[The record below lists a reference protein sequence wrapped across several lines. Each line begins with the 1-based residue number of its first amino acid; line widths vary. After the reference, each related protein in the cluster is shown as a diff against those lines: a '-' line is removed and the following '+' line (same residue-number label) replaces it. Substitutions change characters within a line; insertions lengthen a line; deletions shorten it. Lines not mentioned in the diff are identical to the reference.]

1 MTMNPKRI
9 LPIMRCLALV
19 VFLVSACAPQASAPA
34 QPAAQAPV
42 ATEASAAA
50 TEAPAAAAPVAAG
63 AEVTATGDVSPTV
76 AIAGQQPFPDGT
88 ELKILQWSH
97 FVPRYDQWFDKF
109 AADWGAANNVK
120 VTVDHIDQAKLIPT
134 LTAAID
140 AGEGPPLAETIIA
153 PSLFVEGVRDLTDV
167 NTKAQEL
174 FGAQTETCK
183 ANSYLPA
190 TKMWYGFCHGWSP
203 DPGDYDINLWT
214 KAGFP
219 NGPATY
225 DDLLKGGAQ
234 INKDDGVPVGLGLS
248 PEIDSNMAMRAIIW
262 SFGGS
267 DQDAN
272 ECVTINSPQV
282 INAVKY
288 VADLYKQ
295 TMTDEVFSW
304 NAASNNQG
312 LIAGEL
318 NYILNSISAYRS
330 LQKVDAEAAK
340 NIGFTEA
347 LKGPNGDQHASA
359 HLWFTYIVPK
369 YVKDGP
375 NFDAAKAFMLALVAN
390 YNQATYNSELYN
402 FPAFKST
409 VPQLYKEGGW
419 LDKDPFG
426 SEPPNKLKVLA
437 TADNWVTY
445 MGWPGTANPATSEVF
460 ATNIIPT
467 MMGKVALGQMS
478 AEDAVK
484 EAETQMNAIYD
495 KWRAKGL
502 VGCKK

>member
-1 MTMNPKRI
+1 
-9 LPIMRCLALV
+9 
-19 VFLVSACAPQASAPA
+19 
-34 QPAAQAPV
+34 
-42 ATEASAAA
+42 
-50 TEAPAAAAPVAAG
+50 
-63 AEVTATGDVSPTV
+63 
-76 AIAGQQPFPDGT
+76 
-88 ELKILQWSH
+88 
-97 FVPRYDQWFDKF
+97 
-109 AADWGAANNVK
+109 
-120 VTVDHIDQAKLIPT
+120 
-134 LTAAID
+134 
-140 AGEGPPLAETIIA
+140 
-153 PSLFVEGVRDLTDV
+153 
-167 NTKAQEL
+167 
-174 FGAQTETCK
+174 
-183 ANSYLPA
+183 
-190 TKMWYGFCHGWSP
+190 
-203 DPGDYDINLWT
+203 
-214 KAGFP
+214 
-219 NGPATY
+219 
-225 DDLLKGGAQ
+225 
-234 INKDDGVPVGLGLS
+234 LS

-272 ECVTINSPQV
+272 ECVTINTPQV
-282 INAVKY
+282 VNAVKY

-295 TMTDEVFSW
+295 TMTDEVYSW

-330 LQKVDAEAAK
+330 LQKVDADAAK

-359 HLWFTYIVPK
+359 HLWFTYVVPK

-375 NFDAAKAFMLALVAN
+375 NFDAAKAFMLYLVAN

-402 FPAFKST
+402 FPSFKST
-409 VPQLYKEGGW
+409 VPQLYADGGW

-426 SEPPNKLKVLA
+426 SDPPNKLKVLS
-437 TADNWVTY
+437 TAEKWVTY
-445 MGWPGTANPATSEVF
+445 MGWPGTANPAVSEVF

-467 MMGKVALGQMS
+467 MMGKAALGQLTP
-478 AEDAVK
+478 EEAVK